1 MKVIYPGTFDPI
13 TYGHLDIIERACCIF
28 DKVLVAV
35 AENPWKNP
43 LFTLRERVEMV
54 KKTTSSLS
62 RVAVESFS
70 GLLVEFAREKKCKVI
85 LRGVREISDFE
96 YEFQMALSNRKI
108 EPEIE
113 TIFMMPKENYSFF
126 SSRIIKEIASL
137 GGKLEEFVPP
147 LVAEKLREKLF
158 RP

>member
-54 KKTTSSLS
+54 KETTSSLS

-96 YEFQMALSNRKI
+96 YEFQMALSNRRI
-108 EPEIE
+108 APEIE

-158 RP
+158 RA

>member
-1 MKVIYPGTFDPI
+1 MIVYPGTFDPI

-54 KKTTSSLS
+54 KETTSSLS

-108 EPEIE
+108 APEIE
-113 TIFMMPKENYSFF
+113 TIFMMPKENYFFF

>member
-54 KKTTSSLS
+54 KETTSSLS

-108 EPEIE
+108 APEIE

-158 RP
+158 RA

>member
-108 EPEIE
+108 APEIE

>member
-1 MKVIYPGTFDPI
+1 MIVYPGTFDPI

-54 KKTTSSLS
+54 KETTSSLS

-108 EPEIE
+108 APEIE
-113 TIFMMPKENYSFF
+113 TIFMMPKENYFF
-126 SSRIIKEIASL
+126 S
-137 GGKLEEFVPP
+137 VP
-147 LVAEKLREKLF
+147 V
-158 RP
+158 

>member
-108 EPEIE
+108 APEIE
-113 TIFMMPKENYSFF
+113 TIFMMPKENYFFF

>member
-54 KKTTSSLS
+54 KETTSSLS

-108 EPEIE
+108 APEIE
-113 TIFMMPKENYSFF
+113 TIFMMPKENYFFF